1 MAGEIQLNSTTMAT
15 ESSGSITAQLDK
27 IRPNTTNGSL
37 VLQGDSSDSGVTG
50 LTIDSSGNATF
61 AGTAKSDTIKPKTT
75 DASLTLQGDSSGS
88 GVTGITIDSSGVVN
102 TTTAKVTNIQATSGQ
117 SLTIKNEDGNAAITI
132 GTDSTADSYLSLNFG
147 SYSGGSSTSVSG
159 STLSDYEHGTFTAA
173 LNDGTTDVITSTG
186 YYTKIGDF
194 VYLKVQF
201 GGGTATGGSGIVKMA
216 LPFAISNMGG
226 GNVVHYSVAN
236 GGVVY
241 AQHLGGADSLSF
253 TKVAGSVASANQ
265 MIGSD
270 YTSSSRIYF
279 SYQYSTG

>member
-15 ESSGSITAQLDK
+15 ESSGSITAQLDT

-37 VLQGDSSDSGVTG
+37 TLQGDSSDAGVTG
-50 LTIDSSGNATF
+50 L
-61 AGTAKSDTIKPKTT
+61 
-75 DASLTLQGDSSGS
+75 
-88 GVTGITIDSSGVVN
+88 TIDSSGVVN

-147 SYSGGSSTSVSG
+147 SYSGGSSTGVPG
-159 STLSDYEHGTFTAA
+159 STLSDYEQGTFAAA
-173 LNDGTTDVITSTG
+173 LNDGTTDLITATG
-186 YYTKIGDF
+186 HYTKIGNF

-201 GGGTATGGSGIVKMA
+201 GSGTATGGSGAVTMA
-216 LPFAISNMGG
+216 LPFAITNMGG
-226 GNVVHYSVAN
+226 ANVVHYSVAN

-241 AQHLGGADSLSF
+241 AQHLGGSDSLSF
-253 TKVAGSVASANQ
+253 SKVAGSASAGNL

-279 SYQYSTG
+279 SYQYSTS